1 MKFLEPPFNE
11 PLTVESVARAYSILQ
26 QAAEMSNHN
35 GGGNAHF
42 RIQQIQSILSNTPF
56 DNQEWIQPQTDLYR
70 ALLLSSFLWLE
81 LLHHHGGNVDAGTT
95 RRILQSSVEQCL
107 LLLHVLYHRNHG
119 VLPKSRHALL
129 QAVLDE
135 PLLPLDQQQR
145 QLSYILQQTETNNE
159 KEECSIS
166 ENDEEFM
173 VATMNRKELL
183 REEEELRKLASTPLP
198 TISVAGKEKE
208 THNDGL
214 VHCGPLMWIQT
225 DSSKTCH
232 VSLYDCGLLTATSPS
247 HNGTTMRSNDPPQI
261 QAAWLLSPSS
271 TCEIQTNDSVHTSHR
286 DGMSFS
292 TCNTIPRQ

>member
-1 MKFLEPPFNE
+1 MKFLEPPSLNE

-26 QAAEMSNHN
+26 HAAVTSNTTAAMS
-35 GGGNAHF
+35 HF

-81 LLHHHGGNVDAGTT
+81 LLLHHHDKRTT

-107 LLLHVLYHRNHG
+107 LLLRVLYQTNQG
-119 VLPKSRHALL
+119 VLPKSRHFLL

-145 QLSYILQQTETNNE
+145 QLSYILQQTETNNN
-159 KEECSIS
+159 KEWIS

-198 TISVAGKEKE
+198 TKSVAVKEEEKE
-208 THNDGL
+208 THNNGL
-214 VHCGPLMWIQT
+214 VHCGPLTWIRT
-225 DSSKTCH
+225 DFSRTCQ
-232 VSLYDCGLLTATSPS
+232 VRLYDCGLLTLTSPS
-247 HNGTTMRSNDPPQI
+247 HMMVPP
-261 QAAWLLSPSS
+261 
-271 TCEIQTNDSVHTSHR
+271 
-286 DGMSFS
+286 
-292 TCNTIPRQ
+292 